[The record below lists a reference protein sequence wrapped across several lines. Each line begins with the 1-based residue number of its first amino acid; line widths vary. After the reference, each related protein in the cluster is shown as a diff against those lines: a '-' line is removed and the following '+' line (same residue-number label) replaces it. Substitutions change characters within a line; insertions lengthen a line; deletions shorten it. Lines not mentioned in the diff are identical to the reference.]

1 MYNLLNIQDLCAF
14 AQSIFNCVSYEYHS
28 KQRLYLQTTFN
39 YFSFETEMCACFEVG
54 NEFKCNPEDDAST
67 SVVGFWSLIFGPI
80 SQESWFDS
88 WQRWKLFFI
97 FNPPSPA
104 LELIRLHVH

>member
-14 AQSIFNCVSYEYHS
+14 VSYEYHS

-39 YFSFETEMCACFEVG
+39 YLSSETKKSACFEVG
-54 NEFKCNPEDDAST
+54 NEFKYNPKDDAST
-67 SVVGFWSLIFGPI
+67 SIVGFWSLIFGPI

-88 WQRWKLFFI
+88 WQRWKIFFI
-97 FNPPSPA
+97 FNPPSPD
-104 LELIRLHVH
+104 LELIRLHVR